1 MEKVILSGYI
11 AKRSNISTK
20 ELGHMNREV
29 VMEMEAAMAT
39 GAVSLVEEVI
49 LVLAAVVTTGA
60 VAD

>member
-1 MEKVILSGYI
+1 
-11 AKRSNISTK
+11 
-20 ELGHMNREV
+20 MNREV